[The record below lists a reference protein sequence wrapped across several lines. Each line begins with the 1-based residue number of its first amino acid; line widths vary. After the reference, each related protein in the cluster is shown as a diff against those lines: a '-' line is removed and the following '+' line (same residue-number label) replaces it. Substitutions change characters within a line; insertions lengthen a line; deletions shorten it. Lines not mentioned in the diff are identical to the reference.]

1 VRVHALIAR
10 LTFRRYVTYRGAMIG
25 GITANTVF
33 GIIQAFILTAVWRQ
47 RPVIGGYDLS
57 DALTYNFLAQAMIG
71 PMALMSVGLDLP
83 GRVRT
88 GDVAT
93 DLFRPVDFQMYW
105 LSQDFGRAAFGLV
118 GRGVVP
124 FVVGTLAFRLRIPE
138 DPRVWAAFLLAVA
151 LGVVV
156 SFAIRYLVA
165 LSTFWLLDERGIFG
179 MVNTFTMFFS
189 GMVIPLVLF
198 PAWLGGLARAL
209 PWSSLV
215 QVPADVFLQ
224 KRSGSPLLGSYVF
237 ELGWAVALLALG
249 RLVTRTARGKV
260 VAQGG

>member
-1 VRVHALIAR
+1 MRVHALIAK

-33 GIIQAFILTAVWRQ
+33 GIIQAFILTAIWKQ

-71 PMALMSVGLDLP
+71 PMALMAMGIDLP
-83 GRVRT
+83 ARIRS

-93 DLFRPVDFQMYW
+93 DLFRPVDFQAYW
-105 LSQDFGRAAFGLV
+105 FSQDLGRAAFGLL
-118 GRGVVP
+118 GRGVAP
-124 FVVGTLAFRLRIPE
+124 FVVGALVFDLRIPE
-138 DPRVWAAFLLAVA
+138 DPRVWAAFLLVVG
-151 LGVVV
+151 LGVCV

-179 MVNTFTMFFS
+179 MVNTVTMFFS
-189 GMVIPLVLF
+189 GMVVPIVLF

-215 QVPADVFLQ
+215 QVPADVFLG
-224 KRSGSPLLGSYVF
+224 KRSGGEVLGSFLF
-237 ELGWAVALLALG
+237 ELGWAVALLGVG
-249 RLVTRTARGKV
+249 RYVTRVARGKV